1 MLTPAAYL
9 DALTRD
15 AATFSDLLASA
26 DVSAPVPGCPGW
38 TIGDLARHLSGVH
51 RWAHGV
57 LVTGEPGDE
66 PEGPQDADELR
77 RWFTDGAEQLLAAL
91 NETDPSTPLWTFGP
105 KPRTAEFW
113 FRRQALETLVHLWD
127 LQQAL
132 GQPLTIDDQ
141 LSRDGVD
148 EVVTM
153 FFPRQVRLG
162 RTPAL
167 TNSLELVVSD
177 ASNATYRLSGDGT
190 ADGGDSSRAE
200 VAISGSAADLL
211 LVLWGRKDV
220 WTVFVDGDPNL
231 ARAIVSV
238 GLTP

>member
-1 MLTPAAYL
+1 MLTPATY
-9 DALTRD
+9 
-15 AATFSDLLASA
+15 LASLNRDVAHFSKLLDDA
-26 DVSAPVPGCPGW
+26 DLTVPVPGCPGW
-38 TIGDLARHLSGVH
+38 TVGDLTRHLSGVH

-57 LVTGEPGDE
+57 LVTGEPGEE

-77 RWFTDGAEQLLAAL
+77 CWFIEGAQQLITGLS
-91 NETDPSTPLWTFGP
+91 EIDPSAPLWTFGP

-113 FRRQALETLVHLWD
+113 FRRQALETLVHLCD

-132 GQPLTIDDQ
+132 GEPLTIDDD
-141 LSRDGVD
+141 LARDGVD

-167 TNSLELVVSD
+167 THSLELVVSD
-177 ASNATYRLSGDGT
+177 DPHATYRLSGDGT
-190 ADGGDSSRAE
+190 ADGSESSSSD
-200 VAISGSAADLL
+200 VSISGSAGDLL

-220 WTVFVDGDPNL
+220 EAVSVLGDPAL
-231 ARAIVSV
+231 ARTVIGA